1 MPSMIDITKPAAG
14 EAYTADVRA
23 NFETAAG
30 EISALQD
37 AVGAAQETGAIT
49 IGTAPQS
56 MVISVGQ
63 GAPGGATPGFD
74 QIGSLYVDSMGSV
87 GAVLYMSGGD
97 GTWSVL
103 G

>member
-1 MPSMIDITKPAAG
+1 MPSMVDVTKPASG

-23 NFETAAG
+23 NFSTIAG
-30 EISALQD
+30 EISALQES
-37 AVGAAQETGAIT
+37 VGAASASGAVN
-49 IGTAPQS
+49 IGTPPIS

-74 QIGSLYVDSMGSV
+74 QIGSLYTDSSGTV
-87 GAVLYMSGGD
+87 GAVLYLSGGD
-97 GTWSVL
+97 GTWTVL